1 MRFERGKARLSSGGG
16 TYGKIQ
22 LPHLWK
28 EEELKR
34 IEEEILSEEARGSEV
49 LYYEDVEIGQKLPQV
64 LKGPI
69 GISDEI
75 AFLIGGGAP
84 IPRLSAHGVA
94 LRQYRRHPAW
104 SFRDPVTHARE
115 PVYAVHYHREASGAM
130 GLPMPYDVG
139 FQRHCWQIHLLTNW
153 MGDDGWLKRSQ
164 IQLRR
169 HVFHSDLVRRNI
181 IVSQRQ

>member
-1 MRFERGKARLSSGGG
+1 M
-16 TYGKIQ
+16 
-22 LPHLWK
+22 
-28 EEELKR
+28 
-34 IEEEILSEEARGSEV
+34 
-49 LYYEDVEIGQKLPQV
+49 
-64 LKGPI
+64 KGPI

-169 HVFHSDLVRRNI
+169 HVFHSDLVRLKGNVTEKYITKDSLHCVDIQTSAINQRGEEVMPGSATIALPSREQGTWPLDEI
-181 IVSQRQ
+181 IKDS